1 LAQVQTRP
9 VEYPSSREFEK
20 ARKPEREVTAEQ
32 TEALAHLRVLWSGR
46 RFIAKAALIGL
57 LSATVVAFLLP
68 KRYTSTTRLMP
79 PDGQSGSSMAVLA
92 ALSGKA
98 GGLAGM
104 AGDLLGVNG
113 SGALFVGI
121 LQSQTVQ
128 DRLVQRF
135 DLKRVYRV
143 RLDEDA
149 RKVLADRTG
158 IGEDRKSGIISI
170 SVTDR
175 DPNRATAIAQAYV
188 EELNR
193 LSAELSTSS
202 AHRERVFLE
211 ERLKAVKTDLDQAA
225 VDFSQ
230 FASANTAID
239 IKEQGRA
246 MVEAAAKLQGEL
258 IAAESQQKG
267 LEAIY
272 ASTNPRV
279 QAVRAQIGELRKELD
294 KLGGAGVNGPPDE
307 QGALYPSIRQL
318 PILGVKY
325 ADLYRRTKIQETV
338 FEVLTQQYELAKV
351 QEAKETPSVKVL
363 DQASHPE
370 RKSFPPRTNI
380 VLLGV
385 MFGMATGV
393 FWLIV
398 RHRWDQT
405 ETTDP
410 RRRFAEEVFQS
421 IEGHMPWA
429 PPNGSRVQTIA
440 HRIWMRFVP
449 GTGAAKNAGELENRD
464 VTE

>member
-1 LAQVQTRP
+1 
-9 VEYPSSREFEK
+9 
-20 ARKPEREVTAEQ
+20 
-32 TEALAHLRVLWSGR
+32 
-46 RFIAKAALIGL
+46 
-57 LSATVVAFLLP
+57 
-68 KRYTSTTRLMP
+68 
-79 PDGQSGSSMAVLA
+79 
-92 ALSGKA
+92 
-98 GGLAGM
+98 
-104 AGDLLGVNG
+104 
-113 SGALFVGI
+113 
-121 LQSQTVQ
+121 
-128 DRLVQRF
+128 
-135 DLKRVYRV
+135 
-143 RLDEDA
+143 
-149 RKVLADRTG
+149 
-158 IGEDRKSGIISI
+158 
-170 SVTDR
+170 
-175 DPNRATAIAQAYV
+175 
-188 EELNR
+188 
-193 LSAELSTSS
+193 
-202 AHRERVFLE
+202 
-211 ERLKAVKTDLDQAA
+211 
-225 VDFSQ
+225 
-230 FASANTAID
+230 
-239 IKEQGRA
+239 
-246 MVEAAAKLQGEL
+246 
-258 IAAESQQKG
+258 
-267 LEAIY
+267 
-272 ASTNPRV
+272 
-279 QAVRAQIGELRKELD
+279 VRAQIGELRKELD